1 MPRIFELVRHADV
14 SGVSGTGVVAE
25 GCVFTDGS
33 VALRWR
39 GENPATAVWPDL
51 DSVLAVHGH
60 HGATEVNW
68 LDLLDRSAFRAP
80 ILPNPPTPPA
90 RPPRPEALADPV
102 ADPILEQPVVEQPE
116 WAAAAWT
123 DSGWAEAA
131 PAESGQP
138 GPSGPGHHRG
148 DDVWGDLLTGRTNH
162 GFRPSTPAGSFG
174 AEPAPRARGRH
185 FRS

>member
-1 MPRIFELVRHADV
+1 MPRTFELVRHADV

-39 GENPATAVWPDL
+39 GDNPATAVWPDL

-68 LDLLDRSAFRAP
+68 LDAMDRTAFRAP
-80 ILPNPPTPPA
+80 NLPVPPTPPVA
-90 RPPRPEALADPV
+90 KAAEEEVPVEGEITPADP
-102 ADPILEQPVVEQPE
+102 
-116 WAAAAWT
+116 
-123 DSGWAEAA
+123 A
-131 PAESGQP
+131 PL
-138 GPSGPGHHRG
+138 GHHRG
-148 DDVWGDLLTGRTNH
+148 EDIWGDLLSGHTSH
-162 GFRPSTPAGSFG
+162 GFRPSTPAGSFVG
-174 AEPAPRARGRH
+174 EPSPRARGRH

>member
-1 MPRIFELVRHADV
+1 MPRTFELVRHADV

-39 GENPATAVWPDL
+39 GDNPATAVWPDL

-68 LDLLDRSAFRAP
+68 LDALDRSAFRAP
-80 ILPNPPTPPA
+80 NLPTLPSV
-90 RPPRPEALADPV
+90 EAATVSVDEV
-102 ADPILEQPVVEQPE
+102 EVVEIADQP
-116 WAAAAWT
+116 
-123 DSGWAEAA
+123 
-131 PAESGQP
+131 PV
-138 GPSGPGHHRG
+138 GHHRG
-148 DDVWGDLLTGRTNH
+148 EDIWGDLLSGHTSH
-162 GFRPSTPAGSFG
+162 GFRPTTPAGSFAG
-174 AEPAPRARGRH
+174 EPSPRARGRH

>member
-1 MPRIFELVRHADV
+1 MPRTFELVRHADL

-39 GENPATAVWPDL
+39 GDNPATAVWPDL

-68 LDLLDRSAFRAP
+68 LDAIDRSAFRAP
-80 ILPNPPTPPA
+80 NLPTLPSVQ
-90 RPPRPEALADPV
+90 EASVSVEEV
-102 ADPILEQPVVEQPE
+102 AVEDVAVEAEPE
-116 WAAAAWT
+116 WV
-123 DSGWAEAA
+123 DVVDPA
-131 PAESGQP
+131 PL
-138 GPSGPGHHRG
+138 GHHRG
-148 DDVWGDLLTGRTNH
+148 EDIWGDLLSGRPSH
-162 GFRPSTPAGSFG
+162 GFRPSTPAGSFVG
-174 AEPAPRARGRH
+174 EPSPRARGRH